1 MQRVTKHRKKNKLRV
16 FLLACFFLLFAA
28 AAVLIWAFQ
37 VEPGLLM
44 IKNYQV
50 ESDQLP
56 QNWAGRRIGF
66 ITDIHSGPGYGSERL
81 RKAVDK
87 LMSENPDIIFFGGDL
102 VDSST
107 PIEDDEFA
115 REIVAELSRLEAE
128 HGKYAVIGNHDNR
141 LIAELEAA
149 ISWLEQAGFTVLIN
163 QAVMVDGVWIGGLD
177 ESYFGKPD
185 LEETLMQPTKSSG
198 IVSETTDD
206 QADESTL
213 YRIMLM
219 HQPDYLPLYENSDRK
234 TDLDLIVSGH
244 SHNGQI
250 TLFGHPLMK
259 VYQGEEFVRGQYK
272 PFAETDTDLIVSS
285 GLGSVVIHA
294 RLFNIPELTII
305 ELNSK
310 N

>member
-16 FLLACFFLLFAA
+16 FLLACFFLLVAA

-37 VEPGLLM
+37 IEPGLLM

-115 REIVAELSRLEAE
+115 REIVTELSRLEAE
-128 HGKYAVIGNHDNR
+128 YGKYAVIGNHDNR
-141 LIAELEAA
+141 LKAELEAA

-185 LEETLMQPTKSSG
+185 LEETLMQPAKSSG

-219 HQPDYLPLYENSDRK
+219 HQPDYLPIYEDSDRK

-272 PFAETDTDLIVSS
+272 PFAESDTDLIVSS